1 MFADRQTDRH
11 AHHNNRLPYAA
22 GEAIS
27 RGKVSIAVI
36 RSLLIRMSAV
46 IIEIKK
52 NWSELRP
59 A

>member
-11 AHHNNRLPYAA
+11 AHNNNRLPYAA

-52 NWSELRP
+52 KLE
-59 A
+59 